1 MRIGCVGLA
10 ILAAAVIGI
19 HVHAHVAGEDVA
31 GDARGATGQ
40 VNVVNRSHFSPCV
53 EEDNVDL
60 EFESRNIAGFTVRAS
75 FPSYMEK
82 ISSEQ
87 LAPNFHGCSFDY
99 SSKHGGPKPKL
110 PQEITF
116 YKSPEIWLVGVE
128 VPDFWRPNQ
137 VPVVVGN
144 RRAYAPLVQ
153 VWVLSNGRGE
163 QVMAF
168 YPPDGYWRF
177 RPLPYGKMRL
187 TAYGSSILFGPVER
201 GAERPYVAIKQVA
214 FDPPSR
220 SFRLDFDAGGSA
232 TLKLLA
238 VDDHQCTI
246 SVSFAGPMPTDRPF
260 AAVRSMFMDE
270 GYADIAR
277 IAGAK
282 DQPAELVSS
291 FQGGKVSRLWMGRSV
306 ESRHNNTAPDHVF
319 SDFILK
325 EPVNKVV
332 NEHGSSSHQIGT

>member
-1 MRIGCVGLA
+1 MRVVCIGLA
-10 ILAAAVIGI
+10 IVAAVFIGI
-19 HVHAHVAGEDVA
+19 HVHAHVTGENA
-31 GDARGATGQ
+31 ANGERGAIGQ
-40 VNVVNRSHFSPCV
+40 VDVVNRSHFSPCV

-75 FPSYMEK
+75 FPSYIEM
-82 ISSEQ
+82 ISSAQ

-99 SSKHGGPKPKL
+99 SSKPGGPKPEL
-110 PQEITF
+110 PREITF
-116 YKSPEIWLVGVE
+116 YRSPEIWLVGVE
-128 VPDFWRPNQ
+128 VPDFWRPNH

-153 VWVLSNGRGE
+153 VWVLSKGRGE

-177 RPLPYGKMRL
+177 RPLPFGKLGL

-201 GAERPYVAIKQVA
+201 GAERPYVAIKQVV

-238 VDDHQCTI
+238 IDDHQCTI
-246 SVSFAGPMPTDRPF
+246 SVSFTGPMPTDRPF

-270 GYADIAR
+270 GYADVAR
-277 IAGAK
+277 IAWAK
-282 DQPAELVSS
+282 DRPAELISS
-291 FQGGKVSRLWMGRSV
+291 FHGGKVSRLWMGRSLV
-306 ESRHNNTAPDHVF
+306 SRHNNTAPDHVF

-325 EPVNKVV
+325 EPMNKVV
-332 NEHGSSSHQIGT
+332 NEHGGSGHQIGT